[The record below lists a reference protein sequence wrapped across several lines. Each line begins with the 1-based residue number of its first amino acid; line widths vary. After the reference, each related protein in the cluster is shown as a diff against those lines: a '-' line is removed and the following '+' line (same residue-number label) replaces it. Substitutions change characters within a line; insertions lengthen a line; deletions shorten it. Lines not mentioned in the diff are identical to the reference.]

1 MDYRKLKNAAEKITL
16 PEEARQRIAKN
27 CRIRISENTE
37 EHTMNKSRNTSVVRK
52 SVAVFAVLAICLTL
66 SVTALAATGVLQGY
80 FRDITDWRG
89 AIVGIAYENA
99 DDEINMSAAV
109 SGEQLV
115 VTAAFVDAEKPP
127 FLADSLGIAEY
138 TVTDDEGNVVMEGA
152 ADASAIVDGEAV
164 ITIDLSGIE
173 SGSYSLTVTS
183 LVAEKKADQPMNVYG
198 VWTCAF
204 TK

>member
-89 AIVGIAYENA
+89 AVIGTAYENA
-99 DDEINMSAAV
+99 DDEIDLSVAV
-109 SGEQLV
+109 RGEQLV